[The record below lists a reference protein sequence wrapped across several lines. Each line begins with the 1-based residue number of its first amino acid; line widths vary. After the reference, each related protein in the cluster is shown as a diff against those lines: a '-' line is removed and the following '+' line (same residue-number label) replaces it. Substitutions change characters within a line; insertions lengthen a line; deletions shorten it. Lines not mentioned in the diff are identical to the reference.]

1 MDGKVVIGTELN
13 TKNFD
18 EEIRQTEEKLNRLE
32 SAYNKALKP
41 KAGLKANEQQLKNL
55 RLQIEQTS
63 NKLVTLKKRQEQAH
77 QKAPSNVLDWVK
89 NFGKETEKNIKK
101 VSRWALTLIGIR
113 GVVSLISRSLNTLS
127 QYDDQLASDVQYLQ
141 FALATTL
148 KPVVEYL
155 VQLAFKLMSYVG
167 YIAKAWFGVNIFANA
182 SAEAMNK
189 TAKSAKDVKKQLAG
203 FDEMNVL
210 SDSGG
215 DSASVGATLP
225 SMDLSQQ
232 NIEPP
237 RWLVWLGDHGAE
249 IISIITGIAT
259 ALALL
264 RLGLSPLMAG
274 GIGLAIAGIVYSIM
288 AILDY
293 LKDPSWENFGKII
306 TGIGITVAGVA
317 IAFGAWPVAVAGAIV
332 AVLGIIIKN
341 WEKIKEFLQG
351 GIDWLANKSD
361 WVREMLGNQVGDIY
375 DNIVFA
381 LQMVLNG
388 FDNVFTGAKKIFDGI
403 ITFIKGVF
411 TGNWEQAWEGVKQI
425 FAGIFQTIFGFA
437 QIIFGKIMAITG
449 SIVLVIGQTVSDL
462 FKGVVNIAIGA
473 IEKILNKP
481 INAIN
486 GIIKAGNKIPGV
498 NISYLTPVKLPRLAK
513 GGIINMPGRGV
524 NYGGANIAEQRPE
537 GVIPLSDSQQMSLL
551 GEAIGKYITINA
563 NITNTMNGRVISR
576 ELRKVQNDSDFAFNK

>member
-1 MDGKVVIGTELN
+1 MDGKVVIGTELD

-32 SAYNKALKP
+32 NAYNKAVLKP

-101 VSRWALTLIGIR
+101 VSRWALALIGIR

-167 YIAKAWFGVNIFANA
+167 YIAKAWFGVSIFANA
-182 SAEAMNK
+182 SADAMNK

-210 SDSGG
+210 SSDSNDSG
-215 DSASVGATLP
+215 ASATLP
-225 SMDLSQQ
+225 TMDLSQQ

-237 RWLVWLGDHGAE
+237 KWLVWIGKHGKE
-249 IISIITGIAT
+249 IGSIIAGIAT
-259 ALALL
+259 ALVLLKAGVGPIMAL
-264 RLGLSPLMAG
+264 
-274 GIGLAIAGIVYSIM
+274 GIGVAVAGIVYAVASL
-288 AILDY
+288 LDY
-293 LKDPSWENFGKII
+293 LKEPTWENFGKII
-306 TGIGITVAGVA
+306 QGIGVFVIGLGIAFLGLPAIIAGVA
-317 IAFGAWPVAVAGAIV
+317 VLIV
-332 AVLGIIIKN
+332 GTVIKY
-341 WEKIKEFLQG
+341 WDKIKEALQK
-351 GIDWLANKSD
+351 GIDWLKERGE
-361 WVREMLGNQVGDIY
+361 WVRNTLGDQVGEVY
-375 DNIVFA
+375 DNIVNA
-381 LQMVLNG
+381 LQLVLNG
-388 FDNVFTGAKKIFDGI
+388 FNNVFGGIKMIFDGL

-425 FAGIFQTIFGFA
+425 FAGIFQSIFGYA
-437 QIIFGKIMAITG
+437 QIIFGKIMAIAG
-449 SIVLVIGQTVSDL
+449 SIALVIGQTISDL

-473 IEKILNKP
+473 IERILNKP
-481 INAIN
+481 ISAIN

>member
-1 MDGKVVIGTELN
+1 MDGKVVIGTELD

-18 EEIRQTEEKLNRLE
+18 EEIKQTEDKLNRLE
-32 SAYNKALKP
+32 QAYKKALNP
-41 KAGLKANEQQLKNL
+41 PAGLKANEQQLKDL

-63 NKLVTLKKRQEQAH
+63 NKLVTLKKKQDDVHRKQ
-77 QKAPSNVLDWVK
+77 PSNLIDWVK
-89 NFGKETEKNIKK
+89 NFGRETEKNIKK
-101 VSRWALTLIGIR
+101 VSRWALALIGIR

-127 QYDDQLASDVQYLQ
+127 QYDDQLATDVKYLQ
-141 FALATTL
+141 FAIATTL
-148 KPVVEYL
+148 KPVIEYL
-155 VQLAFKLMSYVG
+155 VQLAFKLMSYIG
-167 YIAKAWFGVNIFANA
+167 YIAKAWFGVSIFANA

-210 SDSGG
+210 SSNSNDSG
-215 DSASVGATLP
+215 ASATLP
-225 SMDLSQQ
+225 TMDLSQQ

-237 RWLVWLGDHGAE
+237 KWLVWIGKHGKE
-249 IISIITGIAT
+249 IASIIAGIAT
-259 ALALL
+259 ALVLLKAGVGPIMAL
-264 RLGLSPLMAG
+264 
-274 GIGLAIAGIVYSIM
+274 GIGVAVAGIVYAVASL
-288 AILDY
+288 LDY
-293 LKDPSWENFGKII
+293 LKEPTWENFGKII
-306 TGIGITVAGVA
+306 TGIGITVAGIA

-361 WVREMLGNQVGDIY
+361 WVREMLGDQVGDVY
-375 DNIVFA
+375 DNIINA
-381 LQMVLNG
+381 LQLVLDG
-388 FDNVFTGAKKIFDGI
+388 FNNAFTGIKTIFDGL

-437 QIIFGKIMAITG
+437 QIIFGKIMAIAG
-449 SIVLVIGQTVSDL
+449 SISLVIGQTISDL
-462 FKGVVNIAIGA
+462 FKGVVNITIGA
-473 IEKILNKP
+473 IERILNKP
-481 INAIN
+481 ISAIN

-576 ELRKVQNDSDFAFNK
+576 ELRKVQSDSDFAFNK

>member
-1 MDGKVVIGTELN
+1 MDGKVVIGTELD

-32 SAYNKALKP
+32 NAYNKALKP
-41 KAGLKANEQQLKNL
+41 KAGLKANEQQLKDL

-101 VSRWALTLIGIR
+101 VSRWALALIGIR

-127 QYDDQLASDVQYLQ
+127 QYDDQLATDVQYLQ

-237 RWLVWLGDHGAE
+237 KWLVWIGKHGKE
-249 IISIITGIAT
+249 IISIITGIVG

-264 RLGLSPLMAG
+264 KVGLSPLMAG

-388 FDNVFTGAKKIFDGI
+388 FNNAFTGIKTIFDGL

-411 TGNWEQAWEGVKQI
+411 TGNWQQAWEGVKQI
-425 FAGIFQTIFGFA
+425 FTGIFQTIFGFA

-449 SIVLVIGQTVSDL
+449 SIVLVIGQTASDL
-462 FKGVVNIAIGA
+462 FKGVVNIAIDA
-473 IEKILNKP
+473 IERILNKP
-481 INAIN
+481 ISAIN